1 MIDAKAAIMSN
12 SLDIAREMAR
22 HFESGKSVEE
32 AIGASATSAELRR
45 ACRVGRDQ
53 MAMWQRTLSEDVA
66 AIVDMIARGEPP
78 AGIKAAVERA
88 KLKAETIFPM
98 KPDKAKAKTAVAA
111 WVARS

>member
-1 MIDAKAAIMSN
+1 MSN
-12 SLDIAREMAR
+12 ALDIAREMAR

-32 AIGASATSAELRR
+32 AIGATSAAFPSATSAELRR

-53 MAMWQRTLSEDVA
+53 MAMWRGTVSEDVA
-66 AIVDMIARGEPP
+66 AIVDMIARGEPE

-98 KPDKAKAKTAVAA
+98 KPDKPRA
-111 WVARS
+111 

>member
-1 MIDAKAAIMSN
+1 MANA
-12 SLDIAREMAR
+12 LDIAREMAR

-32 AIGASATSAELRR
+32 AIGAISTTFPSATSAELRR

-53 MAMWQRTLSEDVA
+53 LAMWQGTVSEDVA
-66 AIVDMIARGEPP
+66 AIVELIARGEPE

-98 KPDKAKAKTAVAA
+98 KPEKAGC
-111 WVARS
+111 